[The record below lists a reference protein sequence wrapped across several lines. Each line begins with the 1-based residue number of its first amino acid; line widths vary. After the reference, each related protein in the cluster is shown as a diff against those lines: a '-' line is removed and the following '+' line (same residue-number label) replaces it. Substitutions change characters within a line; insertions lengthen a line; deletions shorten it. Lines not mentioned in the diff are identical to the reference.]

1 MKPIRVGIVGF
12 DQMTAL
18 DLVGPMD
25 AFAQAESATLTRP
38 YELFVIGITDR
49 PFTAQS
55 GLIIKPHYSLK
66 TAPSMDTLLIAGG
79 KGSRV
84 PETNRI
90 ISDWLRIQAPKC
102 RRVASICTGAYFLGP
117 TGLLDG
123 KSATTH
129 WRHASDF
136 SRRFPKIN
144 VNADA
149 IFLKSGKYYTSAGI
163 TAGIDLALALI
174 EEDYGSEVALRCA
187 RDMVVYLKRPGG
199 QRQFSE
205 PLRLQSDSI
214 DEFSGLLAWI
224 SGNLTADLS
233 VEALAARTSVS
244 RRHFTRLFKNA
255 FGSSPAEIVEGLRL
269 DQARALLSDPHTS
282 VSAVA
287 SAVGF
292 ANTDSFRRAFV
303 RRFGLSPS
311 SYRQPFAA

>member
-25 AFAQAESATLTRP
+25 AFAQADTPKSP
-38 YELFVIGITDR
+38 YEIFVIGITER
-49 PFTAQS
+49 PFTAHS
-55 GLIIKPHYSLK
+55 GLIVKPHYSLK
-66 TAPSMDTLLIAGG
+66 TAPAMDTLMIAGG
-79 KGSRV
+79 KGSRI

-90 ISDWLRIQAPKC
+90 ISDWLRVQAPKC

-123 KSATTH
+123 KTVTTH
-129 WRHASDF
+129 WRHAQDF
-136 SRRFPKIN
+136 AQRFPKID
-144 VNADA
+144 VDTDA
-149 IFLKSGKYYTSAGI
+149 IYLKSGKYYTSAGI
-163 TAGIDLALALI
+163 TAGIDLTLALI
-174 EEDYGSEVALRCA
+174 EEDYGSDVALRCA

-224 SGNLTADLS
+224 AGNLTADLS
-233 VEALAARTSVS
+233 VDTMAARMSLS

-255 FGSSPAEIVEGLRL
+255 FGSSLAEVVEGLRL
-269 DQARALLSDPHTS
+269 DQARTLLSDPHAT

-292 ANTDSFRRAFV
+292 SNSDSFRRAFV
-303 RRFGLSPS
+303 RRFGIAPS
-311 SYRQPFAA
+311 SYRQPFAAA